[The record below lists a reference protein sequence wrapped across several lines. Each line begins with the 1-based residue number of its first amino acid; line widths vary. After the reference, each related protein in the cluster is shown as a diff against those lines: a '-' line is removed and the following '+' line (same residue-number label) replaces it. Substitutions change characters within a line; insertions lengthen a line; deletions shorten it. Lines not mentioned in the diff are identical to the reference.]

1 MTRVEAR
8 NAWVVKFKELN
19 GRKPTHLEDLSWRVG
34 WNMCESLRRYKQKE
48 NKEKTK

>member
-1 MTRVEAR
+1 MSRVEAR

-34 WNMCESLRRYKQKE
+34 WNMCEEILRE
-48 NKEKTK
+48 LEK